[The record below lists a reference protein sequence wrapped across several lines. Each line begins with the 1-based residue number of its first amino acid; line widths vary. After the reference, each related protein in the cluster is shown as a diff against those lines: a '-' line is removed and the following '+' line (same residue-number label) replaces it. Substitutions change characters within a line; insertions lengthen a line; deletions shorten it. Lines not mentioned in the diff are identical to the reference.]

1 MSKTIG
7 LRAACAM
14 ILLAVGG
21 PGRAEEPGKE
31 DRAIFETI
39 GRVKKVAGKV
49 KIDGKRADWEGIPA
63 FNDPKGD
70 AGGDASRDIVK
81 VAVAPREDDWLVMIA
96 TAGTPT
102 RDNGAFYVEVDYF
115 GHEPWDVQVG
125 LLRGGACFL
134 NVYDESNL
142 TWTMGKLVPGVAFAI
157 GNVVEVRIPHRAL
170 AEALPKPMAEAL
182 SGPGARSWVRV
193 RGLTLGRQPG
203 QIVDQGA
210 AAASFRLIETPYPL
224 DPPLPRD
231 RKASK
236 AIAMPVEGKWYVNQG
251 AFGLYSHRDL
261 WGYDLRKVD
270 DAHRAARV
278 IDREA
283 RRNDDYY
290 AWDQPVTAP
299 ARGNVVR
306 ASNDAPDGDPRTDN
320 TIASDPRVN
329 EVNLDL
335 GDRHVLWL
343 GHLKQGSVAVAPGD
357 RLKPGALLG
366 AVGNSGQSSWPHL
379 HLGLWRGAQT
389 VPLAFSRVR
398 VGLNNA
404 DSDPWARDLPRWDPR
419 EGFFVE
425 RIAAGKGPK
434 PK

>member
-1 MSKTIG
+1 MSRTIG

-14 ILLAVGG
+14 SLLALGAS
-21 PGRAEEPGKE
+21 GRAEEPSKE
-31 DRAIFETI
+31 DKAIFDRIEQI
-39 GRVKKVAGKV
+39 RKLADKAKV
-49 KIDGKRADWEGIPA
+49 DGKRADWNGIPA
-63 FNDPKGD
+63 FEDPKGD
-70 AGGDASRDIVK
+70 AGGDATRDIVK
-81 VAVAPREDDWLVMIA
+81 VAVAPREDDWLILIA
-96 TAGTPT
+96 TAGRPT
-102 RDNGAFYVEVDYF
+102 RDPGAFYVEVDYY

-125 LLRGGACFL
+125 LLPGGQCFL

-142 TWTMGKLVPGVAFAI
+142 SWTMGKLVPGVEFVI

-170 AEALPKPMAEAL
+170 AAALPKPMAEAF
-182 SGPGARSWVRV
+182 SGPQARSWVRV

-224 DPPLPRD
+224 DPPSPRD
-231 RKASK
+231 RKAAK

-251 AFGLYSHRDL
+251 AFGLYTHRDI
-261 WGYDLRKVD
+261 WGYDLRKMD
-270 DAHRAARV
+270 DSHRPARV

-283 RRNDDYY
+283 KRNDDYF

-299 ARGNVVR
+299 ARGTVVR
-306 ASNDAPDGDPRTDN
+306 ANNDAPDGDPRTDS
-320 TIASDPRVN
+320 TIAGDPRVN
-329 EVNLDL
+329 EVFLDI
-335 GDRHVLWL
+335 GGGNVLWL
-343 GHLKQGSVAVAPGD
+343 GHLRQGSVAVAPGD
-357 RLKPGALLG
+357 RVKAGARLG

-379 HLGLWRGAQT
+379 HLGLWRGPQT

-398 VGLNNA
+398 VGLNDA
-404 DSDPWARDLPRWDPR
+404 DSDPWARELARWDPR

-425 RIAAGKGPK
+425 RIDASKSK